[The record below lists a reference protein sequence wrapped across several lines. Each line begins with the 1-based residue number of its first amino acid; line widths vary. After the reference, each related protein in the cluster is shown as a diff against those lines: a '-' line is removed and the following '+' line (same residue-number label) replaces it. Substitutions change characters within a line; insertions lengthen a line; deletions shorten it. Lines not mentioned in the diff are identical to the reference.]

1 MSDHNEPI
9 LKKETPNVNEQQ
21 PENNEAVVKEE
32 TAIINKKQ
40 DTVNETQYV
49 VDPVEETSNTSGD
62 VPIPYPSSN
71 HKVLMDILT
80 TINEMNDK
88 IFRSSFSDKD
98 TEALKINND
107 SVNYTNKDNALYDSV
122 NNDGMINNFKYA
134 DKELGIRPLKIGG
147 SGNLNGDAAI
157 AKLANIIGVG
167 ETIQVPLWHSG
178 FWVTLKPVKDV
189 ELINLDMQITNNQI
203 TLGRDTNTLIF
214 SNYSVVFN
222 RIVTNFIIN
231 HIQSTTL
238 DLPTGEDLREYISVQ
253 DLYTLVNSLLY
264 SMHPRGYPLIRTCSN
279 SNVLNA
285 ETNKPKCS
293 HTIEAKIDFRKMLW
307 VDRKMLSKEHIAQ
320 MSKRTPGSVTTDDVI
335 EYANTLP
342 INKSKKIEVEYNGN
356 KVYFILKTPTLKDYI
371 NNGEKWV
378 NDIISKSEAI
388 FTETTDNEEREAI
401 INTTAAAMVMG
412 VYNIY
417 ISEILFEDGSTIK
430 NRIDIDDALTMLSN
444 SQDLIKVFLDGIK
457 EYINSN
463 NISVIGI
470 TNYTCPACGED
481 QVKEGKDNFKEIIPI
496 NVLES
501 FFDLC
506 VLRIIK
512 VRDNNIS

>member
-1 MSDHNEPI
+1 MQENKEEQEIIEQQEEVKEPI
-9 LKKETPNVNEQQ
+9 EDDSKYIEDVTQ
-21 PENNEAVVKEE
+21 EE
-32 TAIINKKQ
+32 KN
-40 DTVNETQYV
+40 DSDE
-49 VDPVEETSNTSGD
+49 

-71 HKVLMDILT
+71 NKILMDILT

-88 IFRSSFSDKD
+88 VFRSTFSNDD
-98 TEALKINND
+98 METLKINND
-107 SVNYTNKDNALYDSV
+107 SVNYTNKDDALYDSV
-122 NNDGMINNFKYA
+122 NNGMVNNYKYA
-134 DKELGIRPLKIGG
+134 DKELNIRPLKIGG
-147 SGNLNGDAAI
+147 NGNLNGDAAI

-222 RIVTNFIIN
+222 RIVTNFIVN
-231 HIQSTTL
+231 HIQNTTL
-238 DLPTGEDLREYISVQ
+238 DLPAGADIREYISVQ
-253 DLYTLVNSLLY
+253 DLYTLVNSILY
-264 SMHPRGYPLIRTCSN
+264 SMHPKGYPLVRSCSN
-279 SNVLNA
+279 SNVLDPD
-285 ETNKPKCS
+285 TNKPKCS

-307 VDRKMLSKEHIAQ
+307 LDKNMLSKTHIEQ
-320 MSKRTPGSVTTDDVI
+320 MSKRTPGSITVDDVI
-335 EYANTLP
+335 EYSNTLP
-342 INKSKKIEVEYNGN
+342 INKAKKIDVEYNGN
-356 KVYFILKTPTLKDYI
+356 KVYFILKTPNLKDYI

-378 NDIISKSEAI
+378 NDIITKSEAI
-388 FTETTDNEEREAI
+388 FTETTDNDEREAI
-401 INTTAAAMVMG
+401 INTIASAMVMG

-417 ISEILFEDGSTIK
+417 IDEIVFEDGSSIK
-430 NRIDIDDALTMLSN
+430 NRVDIDDSLTMLSN
-444 SQDLIKVFLDGIK
+444 SNDLVKVFIDGVK

-470 TNYTCPACGED
+470 PNYTCPACQEA

-512 VRDNNIS
+512 VRDTNIS